1 MVLSRYCLVT
11 VSLPCRYC
19 LGTVLVLSR
28 YCLGTVSVLSRYCLS
43 TVALLLRY
51 CRGTVLILSR
61 YCLDTGYCLNTVSVL
76 LRYCLG
82 AVLVLSRYCLDTV
95 AALCRYCLST
105 VPVLSRYCMDS
116 VSVLPRYYLDT
127 VLVLP
132 WYCLGIVA
140 VLFQCCQGNVLIL
153 RGSAR
158 YCSFTEILDS
168 WCLLGISWMQTFFWN
183 NYGIVKPV
191 APISPILFWSWGENH
206 YWEKPISERN
216 VFWHFESC
224 STSHSSSVNICEKV
238 KTFFTL
244 QELYSG
250 RIYFIQ
256 WNSLCLVLVSWYS
269 FQEVDS
275 KSC

>member
-1 MVLSRYCLVT
+1 MTFRQIRQT
-11 VSLPCRYC
+11 VMILAMIFIIHTHCFGHSMTGGHCKGPLQWYC
-19 LGTVLVLSR
+19 LGIVSLLSHYRVDTVLELSW

-43 TVALLLRY
+43 TVALLLQY

-95 AALCRYCLST
+95 AALCRYCLGT

-116 VSVLPRYYLDT
+116 VSGLPRYYLDT

-168 WCLLGISWMQTFFWN
+168 WCLLGIYLECKHFSEIIMVQLN
-183 NYGIVKPV
+183 QLP
-191 APISPILFWSWGENH
+191 LFH
-206 YWEKPISERN
+206 QY
-216 VFWHFESC
+216 
-224 STSHSSSVNICEKV
+224 
-238 KTFFTL
+238 
-244 QELYSG
+244 YSG
-250 RIYFIQ
+250 VEEKIITGKSQYLKEMYFDILNPVPHLIHHQ
-256 WNSLCLVLVSWYS
+256 
-269 FQEVDS
+269 
-275 KSC
+275 